1 MSHEQHA
8 SYTSIRVEDDGPVWR
23 IVLARPERRNAH
35 DLRTF
40 KELAAALDAAEAA
53 DACRCVVLAA
63 DGPVFCAGQD
73 LTFMKTATAE
83 DKDAYGRWNVAVRQK
98 IQRHFKPVVAAVSG
112 PAVGGGVY
120 LATACDL
127 VVAVDTAFFQ
137 MREITAGNHS
147 GGAHLFT
154 VGRARSME
162 LNLLGRRVSAA
173 DALSWGLINACVP
186 ADGFDAAVADYADR
200 LCALPPLAVRYTKS
214 ATNLL
219 LDMAGYSQWLEAGA
233 PMQRYLGLTHDGL
246 EAKEAVRE
254 RRDPVFTGELPERT
268 EMT

>member
-1 MSHEQHA
+1 ME
-8 SYTSIRVEDDGPVWR
+8 SIRVEDDGPVWR
-23 IVLARPERRNAH
+23 VVLARPDRRNAH
-35 DLRTF
+35 DLQMF
-40 KELAAALDAAEAA
+40 KELAEAFDDAEASG
-53 DACRCVVLAA
+53 ACRCVVLAA

-73 LTFMKTATAE
+73 LTFMKTASAR
-83 DKDAYGRWNVAVRQK
+83 DKDEYGRWNVAVRQR
-98 IQRHFKPVVAAVSG
+98 IQRNFKPVVAAVNG

-137 MREITAGNHS
+137 MREIAAGNHS
-147 GGAHLFT
+147 GGAHLFS

-162 LNLLGRRVSAA
+162 LNLLGRRLSAA
-173 DALSWGLINACVP
+173 EALSWGLINTCVP
-186 ADGFDAAVADYADR
+186 ADGFDAAVADFADR

-233 PMQRYLGLTHDGL
+233 PMQRYLGLSHDGA
-246 EAKEAVRE
+246 EAKAAFRE